1 MCVGCYDDGIKF
13 KKDELRDFVRNSFE
27 FDATTKD
34 RVEALHPIATDFQ
47 SLVTQDVT
55 SYSGQLRLMT
65 TAPSVTVEPVA
76 AVFHK
81 FEQDVDLNTAASELG
96 FTSRQLL
103 SQLGRLNPDLAPLAT
118 GVIKRDVFRA
128 RFAQTVCLLN
138 IGLANDAA
146 CRR

>member
-1 MCVGCYDDGIKF
+1 LVSALY
-13 KKDELRDFVRNSFE
+13 STQTE
-27 FDATTKD
+27 FQT
-34 RVEALHPIATDFQ
+34 
-47 SLVTQDVT
+47 LVTQDA
-55 SYSGQLRLMT
+55 SAYSAQVRVMSI
-65 TAPSVTVEPVA
+65 APTVTVEPVA

-96 FTSRQLL
+96 FTARQLL